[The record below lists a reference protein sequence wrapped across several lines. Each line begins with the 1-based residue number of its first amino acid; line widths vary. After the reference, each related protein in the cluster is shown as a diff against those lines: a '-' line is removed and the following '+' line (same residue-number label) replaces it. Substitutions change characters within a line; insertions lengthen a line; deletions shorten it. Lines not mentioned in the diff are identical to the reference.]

1 MCLFRCA
8 CAKACGLCSGPGSN
22 LILCHT
28 QVGNAGFDA
37 KSESGDGESAMKTMK
52 QTAEM
57 SFRTEVHLL
66 LSTLGQW

>member
-1 MCLFRCA
+1 MLRTR
-8 CAKACGLCSGPGSN
+8 KY

-66 LSTLGQW
+66 LSTLGQ